1 MERQRCATLCVPT
14 GTVRGMPRPVN
25 VEKRAELLREVV
37 AHLQDHGL
45 AQMSLS
51 PLAESIGTTKRMLL
65 YYFGSR
71 ENLLAQAL
79 NANRPDARAMFD
91 DVHDTAGLRRAART
105 LWEAMT
111 VGEQSGPIRMLLQLL
126 SLAVT
131 DPQQYGEL
139 AADTVEVVIGPIA
152 DAYVRLGHPP
162 EQARAAATLLVSGLR
177 GLCQDRLVT
186 HDVAR
191 TDAAADRLID
201 GATSAPR

>member
-1 MERQRCATLCVPT
+1 
-14 GTVRGMPRPVN
+14 MPRPVN
-25 VEKRAELLREVV
+25 AEKRAELLKQVV
-37 AHLQDHGL
+37 HHLQHHGV

-51 PLAESIGTTKRMLL
+51 PLADSIGTTKRMLL

-79 NANRPDARAMFD
+79 AVSRPDAHAMFD
-91 DVHDTAGLRRAART
+91 DVSDTVGLREAAHA

-126 SLAVT
+126 SLAAT
-131 DPQQYGEL
+131 DPEQYGEI
-139 AADTVEVVIGPIA
+139 AAETVEVMVGPIA
-152 DAYVRLGHPP
+152 AAYVRLGHSPQ
-162 EQARAAATLLVSGLR
+162 QAQAGATLLVSGLR

-191 TDAAADRLID
+191 TDAAARRLIGD
-201 GATSAPR
+201 AVAAAD

>member
-1 MERQRCATLCVPT
+1 
-14 GTVRGMPRPVN
+14 MPRPVN
-25 VEKRAELLREVV
+25 AEKRSELLKQVV
-37 AHLQDHGL
+37 HHLQRDGV

-79 NANRPDARAMFD
+79 ATSRPDVHAMFD
-91 DVHDTAGLRRAART
+91 DVTDSAGLHAAAHA

-126 SLAVT
+126 SLAAT
-131 DPQQYGEL
+131 DPAQYGEI
-139 AADTVEVVIGPIA
+139 AAETVDVMVGPIVA
-152 DAYVRLGHPP
+152 AYVRLGHSPQ
-162 EQARAAATLLVSGLR
+162 QARAGATLLVSGLR

-186 HDVAR
+186 HDIAR
-191 TDAAADRLID
+191 TDEAARRLISSAVAEP
-201 GATSAPR
+201 GARPT

>member
-1 MERQRCATLCVPT
+1 MA
-14 GTVRGMPRPVN
+14 RPVN
-25 VEKRAELLREVV
+25 VEKRAALLRQVV
-37 AHLQDHGL
+37 THLQRHGL

-51 PLAESIGTTKRMLL
+51 PLAESLGTTKRMLL

-79 NANRPDARAMFD
+79 LANRPDAQAMFD
-91 DVHDTAGLRRAART
+91 DVHDEAALRRAAHA

-111 VGEQSGPIRMLLQLL
+111 VGEQAGPVRMLLQLL
-126 SLAVT
+126 SLAAT
-131 DPQQYGEL
+131 DPEQYGAL
-139 AADTVEVVIGPIA
+139 ASDTVEVMIGPIA
-152 DAYVRLGHPP
+152 AACVRLGHPP

-201 GATSAPR
+201 AATAAFG